1 MAPPELPD
9 DRRAQYPR
17 YGQVDPSAGARPLG
31 DPAPSLGHV
40 RPAGSSD
47 DPPTDALPSVAALE
61 TDVSSSTPA
70 SSVPPRPLD
79 RAEDRTPRHHGA
91 PGERPAATYRPP
103 TTSTRTGRSQKRRR
117 SSFWRELPILV
128 VVALVLTFLIQTFL
142 AKVYVIPSGSMET
155 TLHGC
160 AGCANDRVLVD
171 KVTYRFGDPQP
182 GDVVVFRGPD
192 SWRNT
197 EFTVEETANPV
208 LRGLQV
214 LGSLV
219 GLAPPNEKDFVK
231 RVIATGGQTV
241 ACCDAQNRVTVDGQP
256 LFEPYISYVAEAG
269 PPRQAPFGP
278 VTVPEGELWMMGDSR
293 NNSADSR
300 VPGHGPVP
308 VDNVIGQ
315 ARLIVMPFDRFG
327 TIPSIDPHSR
337 AVGMGG
343 PEGDMTG
350 GPVALALLAAVLPGR
365 IRSRDGRGRAD
376 EPFLPPAARARRG
389 T

>member
-9 DRRAQYPR
+9 DRRAQHLRFGP
-17 YGQVDPSAGARPLG
+17 VEPSSGARPIG
-31 DPAPSLGHV
+31 GPAPSNALG
-40 RPAGSSD
+40 RPPGSPD
-47 DPPTDALPSVAALE
+47 DLPTEALPSVAALDADAASAARKPGHG
-61 TDVSSSTPA
+61 TAGPA
-70 SSVPPRPLD
+70 DDRP
-79 RAEDRTPRHHGA
+79 PRHHGA

-103 TTSTRTGRSQKRRR
+103 TTSARTGRSRKRRH

-160 AGCANDRVLVD
+160 TGCANDRVLVD
-171 KVTYRFGDPQP
+171 KVTYLFRDPQP

-208 LRGLQV
+208 LRGLQA

-256 LFEPYISYVAEAG
+256 LQEPYISYVPETG

-300 VPGHGPVP
+300 VPGHGPIP

-337 AVGMGG
+337 AVGMAG
-343 PEGDMTG
+343 PHDEPAG
-350 GPVALALLAAVLPGR
+350 GPVELALLAAALPAA
-365 IRSRDGRGRAD
+365 SRARAGRGGPD
-376 EPFLPPAARARRG
+376 EHFLTPAVRSRRG